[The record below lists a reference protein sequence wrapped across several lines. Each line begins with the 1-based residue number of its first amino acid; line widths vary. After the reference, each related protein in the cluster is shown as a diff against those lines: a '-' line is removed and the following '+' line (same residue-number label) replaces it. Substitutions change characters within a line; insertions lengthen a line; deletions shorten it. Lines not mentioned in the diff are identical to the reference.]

1 MIQYNPNILA
11 NECRD
16 MNDIRAEIDNID
28 HLVIQ
33 LLATRFDY
41 VKAASQFKK
50 NTTDVQAKERFNS
63 MLEQRKLWADEL
75 GLNGDV
81 IKELYANL
89 VRYFIDEELKYFNN
103 TAKLFIDEFSELSEA
118 EKDKLIE
125 GVDRTPAQMIAY
137 QLGWLD
143 LVKSWDDAELAG
155 QTPVLPE
162 EGYKWNQL
170 GYSLQELIQLFKQK
184 LATWNSWIES
194 LDDNTLFTKD
204 ARNWTK
210 PYPSAW
216 PVARFIHINSIAPF
230 KSFRT
235 KIRKW
240 KKLNSH

>member
-1 MIQYNPNILA
+1 MVNKMNYA
-11 NECRD
+11 NKQ
-16 MNDIRAEIDNID
+16 
-28 HLVIQ
+28 Q
-33 LLATRFDY
+33 LL
-41 VKAASQFKK
+41 
-50 NTTDVQAKERFNS
+50 
-63 MLEQRKLWADEL
+63 DEI
-75 GLNGDV
+75 N
-81 IKELYANL
+81 K
-89 VRYFIDEELKYFNN
+89 

-155 QTPVLPE
+155 QTPILPA

-170 GYSLQELIQLFKQK
+170 GELYQHFYKIYQDDSLQELIQLFKQK

-216 PVARFIHINSIAPF
+216 PVARFIHINSVAPF